1 MMEIDGKEIELKVEL
16 KQLYAARRKGCD
28 IGDLSNGKL
37 QAIAVNLLDAL
48 DAAWLIYEKQ
58 LKSVGVKNFDA
69 FLALESS
76 QLTDLADQFR
86 EELSVFFPAMKAIL
100 NELNQV
106 MAEVANQSASGR
118 ASGEQLES

>member
-1 MMEIDGKEIELKVEL
+1 MEIDGKEIELKVEL

-69 FLALESS
+69 FLALESL
-76 QLTDLADQFR
+76 QLTNLADQFR

>member
-1 MMEIDGKEIELKVEL
+1 MEIDGKEIELQVEL

>member
-1 MMEIDGKEIELKVEL
+1 MEIDGKEIELKVEL

-76 QLTDLADQFR
+76 QLTNLADQFR

-106 MAEVANQSASGR
+106 MAEVTSQLASGQ
-118 ASGEQLES
+118 ASGEPQES

>member
-1 MMEIDGKEIELKVEL
+1 MEIDGKEIELKVEL

>member
-1 MMEIDGKEIELKVEL
+1 MEIDGKEIELKVEL

-76 QLTDLADQFR
+76 QLTKLADQFR

>member
-1 MMEIDGKEIELKVEL
+1 MEIEGKEIELKVEL

-106 MAEVANQSASGR
+106 MAEVTSQLASGQ
-118 ASGEQLES
+118 ASGEPQES

>member
-1 MMEIDGKEIELKVEL
+1 MEIDGKEIELKVEL
-16 KQLYAARRKGCD
+16 KQLYAALRKGCD

>member
-1 MMEIDGKEIELKVEL
+1 MEIDGKEIQLRVEL

-28 IGDLSNGKL
+28 IGDLKNGKL
-37 QAIAVNLLDAL
+37 QEIAVNLLDCL

-58 LKSVGVKNFDA
+58 LKAAGVKTFDA
-69 FLALESS
+69 FLALDNL
-76 QLTDLADQFR
+76 QLTTLADQFR
-86 EELSVFFPAMKAIL
+86 EELAVFFPAMKAIL

>member
-1 MMEIDGKEIELKVEL
+1 MEIDGKEIELKVEL

-106 MAEVANQSASGR
+106 MAEVTSQLASGQ
-118 ASGEQLES
+118 ASGEPQES

>member
-1 MMEIDGKEIELKVEL
+1 
-16 KQLYAARRKGCD
+16 
-28 IGDLSNGKL
+28 
-37 QAIAVNLLDAL
+37 
-48 DAAWLIYEKQ
+48 LIYEKQ

-106 MAEVANQSASGR
+106 MAEVTSQLASGQ
-118 ASGEQLES
+118 ASGEPQES

>member
-1 MMEIDGKEIELKVEL
+1 MEIDGKEIELKVEL

-48 DAAWLIYEKQ
+48 EAAWLIYEKQ

-76 QLTDLADQFR
+76 QLTNLADQFR

-118 ASGEQLES
+118 ASGEQLEY

>member
-1 MMEIDGKEIELKVEL
+1 MKIDGNEIELRVEL

-48 DAAWLIYEKQ
+48 EAAWMVYEKQ
-58 LKSVGVKNFDA
+58 LKAAGVKNFDA
-69 FLALESS
+69 LLACDAKE
-76 QLTDLADQFR
+76 LTQLADQFR

-100 NELNQV
+100 SEIRAV
-106 MAEVANQSASGR
+106 MAQIANQIASGQ
-118 ASGEQLES
+118 ASGEPQES

>member
-1 MMEIDGKEIELKVEL
+1 MEIDGKDIELKVEL

>member
-1 MMEIDGKEIELKVEL
+1 MEIDGKELELKVEL

-48 DAAWLIYEKQ
+48 EAAWLIYEKQ

-76 QLTDLADQFR
+76 QLTNLADQFR

-106 MAEVANQSASGR
+106 MAEVTSQLASGQ
-118 ASGEQLES
+118 ASGEPQES

>member
-1 MMEIDGKEIELKVEL
+1 MEIDGKEIELKVEL

-58 LKSVGVKNFDA
+58 LKLVGVKNFDA
-69 FLALESS
+69 FLALDSS

>member
-1 MMEIDGKEIELKVEL
+1 MEIDGKEIELKVEL

-48 DAAWLIYEKQ
+48 EAAWLIYEKQ

>member
-1 MMEIDGKEIELKVEL
+1 MEIDGKEIELKVEL

-76 QLTDLADQFR
+76 QLTNLADQFR